1 MISQHGEQLGGE
13 KTTLV
18 EKKPSRCSIVFR
30 RHHHH
35 CGRSSTARIGSKD
48 VVPDRPGACLVIED
62 RQGRWR
68 LAYERTSIGPER
80 PYGMMMTAAVAAAW
94 SILDLHNQTFSR
106 SLLKG
111 DAIEFCYCA
120 AVIRASSRA
129 DRPQWGSLYTMGCW
143 NMDPWRSSMIQVVS
157 TMKTPNQL

>member
-1 MISQHGEQLGGE
+1 MQSAFGRRYTTGCLLAPEHKGERKYPPAATSVRDDKPARRTVRRRENDLGRKKK
-13 KTTLV
+13 KT
-18 EKKPSRCSIVFR
+18 SRCSIVFR

-80 PYGMMMTAAVAAAW
+80 PYGMMMMTAAVAAAW
-94 SILDLHNQTFSR
+94 SILDLHNQTFFSIAPE
-106 SLLKG
+106 G
-111 DAIEFCYCA
+111 
-120 AVIRASSRA
+120 
-129 DRPQWGSLYTMGCW
+129 
-143 NMDPWRSSMIQVVS
+143 
-157 TMKTPNQL
+157 